1 MNAPEAPSATS
12 AQTPTMH
19 IGALAERTGMSLRTL
34 RHYDE
39 TGLLE
44 PSGRTEGGFRL
55 YTERDL
61 SRLLVIRRMKPL
73 GFSLDEMADLLD
85 VVDQLRA
92 GAGDAGTR
100 DAGAGDAGT
109 RNAGTGT
116 GSSSSSSSGAGSG
129 PGPGPGDS
137 GTRDAGTSA
146 EHGATGGAA
155 PGDGRSHDVGDLTTQ
170 LRARLDAYVESA
182 EARRAELARKLDMAD
197 EFIGLLRST

>member
-1 MNAPEAPSATS
+1 MTAPEAQPATS
-12 AQTPTMH
+12 PETPAGAATPTMH

-92 GAGDAGTR
+92 DTCDAGTEGPSA
-100 DAGAGDAGT
+100 AGGAVADGET
-109 RNAGTGT
+109 
-116 GSSSSSSSGAGSG
+116 SSSGM
-129 PGPGPGDS
+129 PGDAS
-137 GTRDAGTSA
+137 DNPTS
-146 EHGATGGAA
+146 T
-155 PGDGRSHDVGDLTTQ
+155 

-197 EFIGLLRST
+197 EFISLLRST